1 LSFSFVAKLLIALS
15 SDSLSNL
22 SAVFSLFEHSAD
34 HALTDDNVKLVVQK
48 SDYVI
53 LINDE
58 SLIEKVKKLLSMILI
73 QNLRSIN
80 RIKRRH
86 HIAEMK
92 MFFTHTIDLLPDNMS
107 DFVYE
112 RCAITTS

>member
-1 LSFSFVAKLLIALS
+1 LFLFAAKFLIALS
-15 SDSLSNL
+15 SDSLSDF
-22 SAVFSLFEHSAD
+22 SAVSSLFKHSAD

-48 SDYVI
+48 SDHVI

-58 SLIEKVKKLLSMILI
+58 SLTEKVKKLLSMILT

-80 RIKRRH
+80 RIKRRR

-92 MFFTHTIDLLPDNMS
+92 VFFMHTIDLLPDNMS
-107 DFVYE
+107 GFVYE
-112 RCAITTS
+112 RCAIATG

>member
-1 LSFSFVAKLLIALS
+1 MFSFAAKLLIALS
-15 SDSLSNL
+15 NNSLSDL
-22 SAVFSLFEHSAD
+22 SAISSLFEQSAD

-48 SDYVI
+48 SDHVI
-53 LINDE
+53 QIDDE
-58 SLIEKVKKLLSMILI
+58 LLTEKVKKLLSMILT

-80 RIKRRH
+80 CIKRRR

-92 MFFTHTIDLLPDNMS
+92 VFFTHTINLLPDNMS

-112 RCAITTS
+112 RCAIVTS

>member
-1 LSFSFVAKLLIALS
+1 LFSFAVKFLIALS
-15 SDSLSNL
+15 SDSLNNL
-22 SAVFSLFEHSAD
+22 SAVFSFFEQSAD

-48 SDYVI
+48 SDHVI

-58 SLIEKVKKLLSMILI
+58 SLTGKVKKLLSMIFT
-73 QNLRSIN
+73 QKSRSIN
-80 RIKRRH
+80 CIKRRC

-92 MFFTHTIDLLPDNMS
+92 VFFTHTIDLLSGNMS

-112 RCAITTS
+112 RCAIITS

>member
-1 LSFSFVAKLLIALS
+1 MFSNDFLS
-15 SDSLSNL
+15 DL
-22 SAVFSLFEHSAD
+22 SAVSSFFEQSAD

-48 SDYVI
+48 SDHVI
-53 LINDE
+53 LINNE
-58 SLIEKVKKLLSMILI
+58 SLTEKVKKLLSMIFT

-80 RIKRRH
+80 CIKRRC

-92 MFFTHTIDLLPDNMS
+92 MFLTHTIDLLSDNMS

-112 RCAITTS
+112 RCAIITS